1 MNILIQLLF
10 SLDVPALT
18 GTAFDEFSQIGID
31 PGNGRSEARLGPGIN
46 MDILG
51 VATA

>member
-18 GTAFDEFSQIGID
+18 GTAFDEFSQTGSD
-31 PGNGRSEARLGPGIN
+31 LENGRSEARLGPGVN